1 MIKPLLLALFA
12 VMSLVVPGHDA
23 QHASDWIEREKL
35 SDPRTQN
42 LCCGEDDCA
51 QLLRGDVEEVSRGFI
66 IRSTGEWIAHERV
79 IWRSPDGGWWRCAD
93 QKNGVKRA
101 GETRCLSG
109 PPRGV

>member
-1 MIKPLLLALFA
+1 MTLNTRPIGLSVRSCPT
-12 VMSLVVPGHDA
+12 
-23 QHASDWIEREKL
+23 RE
-35 SDPRTQN
+35 PRTSAVARTTA
-42 LCCGEDDCA
+42 A

-101 GETRCLSG
+101 GETRCLIG